1 MKRSMRPHLLVRV
14 ATAAL
19 LVILVTRSRSQV
31 EAGQA
36 EAGQAEPGQAEA
48 GQAEPGQAEPGQA
61 EPGHDL
67 TVYALTFG
75 PGEHP
80 FLKFGHNAIL
90 VQPSTGPGW
99 VFNFGTFDFSDPE
112 LIPKFLRGR
121 FKYWLSVGGAEP
133 TMEAYAAEDR
143 TILSQELAL
152 SAAQKW
158 ALWQALRENARPE
171 NRAYLYDY
179 FYDNCSTRVRDALD
193 RVTDGRIRAAGQAP
207 ATRTLRD
214 HALRSVAD
222 FLPEYV
228 GLYLGLSRA
237 TDQPIDRWAE
247 TFLPEQL
254 ADLLRTVRLSDGS
267 GERPLV
273 KSEKVIYQ
281 STRPAKP
288 AQPPHW
294 AIYFLGIGLM
304 VGGALALLGRS
315 GRRHPGARVVL
326 GAATSVLGGLWGLL
340 GLILVCFWAFT
351 NHKVAYANANI
362 LQFAPWAIVL
372 VAYGIGVMLGR
383 PGTTRRAGSV
393 ALSAMA
399 FSALGIVCKLLPGLN
414 QDNWPFILFS
424 LPVWLGLW
432 VALRAVLRAA
442 E

>member
-1 MKRSMRPHLLVRV
+1 
-14 ATAAL
+14 
-19 LVILVTRSRSQV
+19 
-31 EAGQA
+31 
-36 EAGQAEPGQAEA
+36 
-48 GQAEPGQAEPGQA
+48 
-61 EPGHDL
+61 
-67 TVYALTFG
+67 
-75 PGEHP
+75 
-80 FLKFGHNAIL
+80 
-90 VQPSTGPGW
+90 
-99 VFNFGTFDFSDPE
+99 VFNFGTFDFSDPD

-133 TMEAYAAEDR
+133 TMEAYAAENR
-143 TILSQELAL
+143 TILSQELDL
-152 SAAQKW
+152 SPAQKW

-193 RVTDGRIRAAGQAP
+193 RVIDGRIRAAGRVP

-247 TFLPEQL
+247 TFLPERL
-254 ADLLRTVRLSDGS
+254 SDLLRTVRLPNGA
-267 GERPLV
+267 GEKNLV
-273 KSEKVIYQ
+273 KSEKVVYQ

-294 AIYFLGIGLM
+294 AIYFLAIGLAI
-304 VGGALALLGRS
+304 GGGMALLGRL
-315 GRRHPGARVVL
+315 GRRHSGARVLL
-326 GAATSVLGGLWGLL
+326 GGATSMLGGLFGLL

-372 VAYGIGVMLGR
+372 FGYGIGVMLGR
-383 PGTTRRAGSV
+383 PGATRRACSLAFAAV
-393 ALSAMA
+393 V
-399 FSALGIVCKLLPGLN
+399 FSALGIVCKGLPGLN
-414 QDNWPFILFS
+414 QDNWPFILLS

-432 VALRAVLRAA
+432 LGLRAVSRTSK
-442 E
+442 

>member
-1 MKRSMRPHLLVRV
+1 M
-14 ATAAL
+14 AL
-19 LVILVTRSRSQV
+19 LGVLG
-31 EAGQA
+31 AGA
-36 EAGQAEPGQAEA
+36 RAQAEPGQS
-48 GQAEPGQAEPGQA
+48 EPGN
-61 EPGHDL
+61 DL

-90 VQPSTGPGW
+90 VQPSAGPGW

-133 TMEAYAAEDR
+133 TMEAYAAENR
-143 TILSQELAL
+143 TILSQELDL

-193 RVTDGRIRAAGQAP
+193 RVVDGRIRVAGRVP

-222 FLPEYV
+222 FLPEYI

-237 TDQPIDRWAE
+237 TDQPIDAWAE

-254 ADLLRTVRLSDGS
+254 SDLLRKVHLPDGA
-267 GERPLV
+267 GEKNLV
-273 KSEKVIYQ
+273 KSEKVVYQ

-288 AQPPHW
+288 SQPPHW
-294 AIYFLGIGLM
+294 AVYFLGIGLAI
-304 VGGALALLGRS
+304 GGVMALLGRL
-315 GRRHPGARVVL
+315 GRRHPSARILL
-326 GAATSVLGGLWGLL
+326 GGATSVLGGLWGLM
-340 GLILVCFWAFT
+340 GLILVCFWGFT

-362 LQFAPWAIVL
+362 LQFAPWAIIL
-372 VAYGIGVMLGR
+372 LGFGIGVMLDR
-383 PGTTRRAGSV
+383 PGATRRAGTL
-393 ALSAMA
+393 ALSAA
-399 FSALGIVCKLLPGLN
+399 GFSVLGILCKALPGLN
-414 QDNWPFILFS
+414 QDNWPFILLS

-432 VALRAVLRAA
+432 TGLRAISRSRK
-442 E
+442 

>member
-1 MKRSMRPHLLVRV
+1 MKRPMRPMRPIPLVHV
-14 ATAAL
+14 AAAAL
-19 LVILVTRSRSQV
+19 LVFLGAGSR
-31 EAGQA
+31 AQA
-36 EAGQAEPGQAEA
+36 EPGRAEPGQA
-48 GQAEPGQAEPGQA
+48 GPGQAEPGN
-61 EPGHDL
+61 DL

-90 VQPSTGPGW
+90 VQPSAGPGW
-99 VFNFGTFDFSDPE
+99 VFNFGTFDFSDPD

-133 TMEAYAAEDR
+133 TMEAYAAENR
-143 TILSQELAL
+143 TILSQELDL

-193 RVTDGRIRAAGQAP
+193 RVTDGRIRVAGQVA

-237 TDQPIDRWAE
+237 TDRPIDRWAE
-247 TFLPEQL
+247 TFLPERL
-254 ADLLRTVRLSDGS
+254 ADLLRTVRLPDGA
-267 GERPLV
+267 GEKNLV
-273 KSEKVIYQ
+273 KSEKVVFQ

-294 AIYFLGIGLM
+294 AIYFLGLGVAI
-304 VGGALALLGRS
+304 GGALVLLGRS
-315 GRRHPGARVVL
+315 GGHHPSARVCL
-326 GAATSVLGGLWGLL
+326 GAATSVLGGIWGLL

-351 NHKVAYANANI
+351 NHRVAHANANI

-372 VAYGIGVMLGR
+372 FGYGIGVMLGW
-383 PGTTRRAGSV
+383 PGATRRAGSL
-393 ALSAMA
+393 ALSAA
-399 FSALGIVCKLLPGLN
+399 VFSGVGILCKALPGLN
-414 QDNWPFILFS
+414 QDNWPFVLLS
-424 LPVWLGLW
+424 LPAWLGLW
-432 VALRAVLRAA
+432 GGLRAVSQSSR
-442 E
+442 

>member
-1 MKRSMRPHLLVRV
+1 MERRMKRPIMHVGV
-14 ATAAL
+14 ALAAFL
-19 LVILVTRSRSQV
+19 SVLGGAPAVH
-31 EAGQA
+31 
-36 EAGQAEPGQAEA
+36 AEPGD
-48 GQAEPGQAEPGQA
+48 
-61 EPGHDL
+61 DL

-90 VQPSTGPGW
+90 VQPSEGPGW
-99 VFNFGTFDFSDPE
+99 VFNFGTFDFADPD

-133 TMEAYAAEDR
+133 TMEAYAAENR

-152 SAAQKW
+152 APAQKW

-179 FYDNCSTRVRDALD
+179 FFDNCSTRVRDAID
-193 RVTDGRIRAAGQAP
+193 RVIDGRIRLAGQAP
-207 ATRTLRD
+207 ATRTLRV

-222 FLPEYV
+222 YLPEYV

-254 ADLLRTVRLSDGS
+254 SDLLRSVRIPDGA
-267 GERPLV
+267 GEKNLV

-288 AQPPHW
+288 AQPPNW
-294 AIYFLGIGLM
+294 AIYFLAIG
-304 VGGALALLGRS
+304 VVIGGAMALLGRIAK
-315 GRRHPGARVVL
+315 RRTSARILLGGA
-326 GAATSVLGGLWGLL
+326 TIVLGGLWGLL
-340 GLILVCFWAFT
+340 GLVLVCMWAFT

-362 LQFAPWAIVL
+362 MQFAPWAIVL
-372 VAYGIGVMLGR
+372 FGYGMGVLLGR
-383 PGTTRRAGSV
+383 PGATRV
-393 ALSAMA
+393 ARTVVLSAA
-399 FSALGIVCKLLPGLN
+399 VFSALGIVCKVLPGLN
-414 QDNWPFILFS
+414 QDNWPFILLS
-424 LPVWLGLW
+424 LPIWLGLW
-432 VALRAVLRAA
+432 AGLRAVSRISK
-442 E
+442 

>member
-1 MKRSMRPHLLVRV
+1 MKRPIMHVGV
-14 ATAAL
+14 ALAAFL
-19 LVILVTRSRSQV
+19 SVLGGAPAVH
-31 EAGQA
+31 
-36 EAGQAEPGQAEA
+36 AEPGD
-48 GQAEPGQAEPGQA
+48 
-61 EPGHDL
+61 DL

-90 VQPSTGPGW
+90 VQPSEGPGW
-99 VFNFGTFDFSDPE
+99 VFNFGTFDFADPD

-133 TMEAYAAEDR
+133 TMEAYAAENR

-152 SAAQKW
+152 APAQKW

-179 FYDNCSTRVRDALD
+179 FFDNCSTRVRDAID
-193 RVTDGRIRAAGQAP
+193 RVIDGRIRLAGQAP
-207 ATRTLRD
+207 ATRTLRV

-222 FLPEYV
+222 YLPEYV

-254 ADLLRTVRLSDGS
+254 SDLLRSVRIPDGA
-267 GERPLV
+267 GEKNLV

-288 AQPPHW
+288 AQPPNW
-294 AIYFLGIGLM
+294 AIYFLAIG
-304 VGGALALLGRS
+304 VVIGGAMALLGRIAK
-315 GRRHPGARVVL
+315 RRTSARILLGGA
-326 GAATSVLGGLWGLL
+326 TIVLGGLWGLL
-340 GLILVCFWAFT
+340 GLVLVCMWAFT

-362 LQFAPWAIVL
+362 MQFAPWAIVL
-372 VAYGIGVMLGR
+372 FGYGMGVLLGR
-383 PGTTRRAGSV
+383 PGATRV
-393 ALSAMA
+393 ARTVVLSAA
-399 FSALGIVCKLLPGLN
+399 VFSALGIVCKVLPGLN
-414 QDNWPFILFS
+414 QDNWPFILLS
-424 LPVWLGLW
+424 LPIWLGLW
-432 VALRAVLRAA
+432 AGLRAVSRISK
-442 E
+442 